1 MLTLKLKPREERRL
15 RDGHLWAFRD
25 ELVEVP
31 PAEPGELVR
40 LIAHDGTSVG
50 SGFYNPLSKITVRL
64 IGGELDIVDTD
75 FFVRRFMSSLDLRRR
90 ALPGEEAYRL
100 IFGEADLLSGLI
112 VDVYG
117 QYAAIQMLS
126 AGMDRAKPY
135 IVEALRTVLPDLKGI
150 IEKNTAQTRKKEGL
164 ELVDAVV
171 WGSVPERVHVRENGL
186 ALEIDLVA
194 GQKTGYFLDQK
205 LNRRVVGS
213 LSSGRRVLD
222 CFCNVGG
229 FALNAT
235 AGGASLA
242 LGVDS
247 SAAAIQGATR
257 HAEIN
262 ALANCTFEQA
272 NVFDLLR
279 EHVQQGIT
287 WDMVILDPPS
297 FAKSRNAIRG
307 ALAGYAELNRTA
319 MKLLG
324 PGGMLV
330 SSSCTQLVSE
340 HDLLDILYRESA
352 RIRKRLRLVHRGSQA
367 PDHPVLLAM
376 PETQY
381 LKFLV
386 FEVLGDP

>member
-1 MLTLKLKPREERRL
+1 MLTLTLKPREERRL

-25 ELVEVP
+25 ELAHAPE
-31 PAEPGELVR
+31 AEPGELVR
-40 LIAHDGTSVG
+40 LVSHDGSSLGT
-50 SGFYNPLSKITVRL
+50 GFYNPLSKIAVRL
-64 IGGELDIVDTD
+64 LGGEVESADAD
-75 FFVRRFMSSLDLRRR
+75 FFFRRFSQALALRQRFM
-90 ALPGEEAYRL
+90 GSEQAYRL
-100 IFGEADLLSGLI
+100 IFGEADMLSGLI

-117 QYAAIQMLS
+117 DVIVLQMLA
-126 AGMDRAKPY
+126 AGMDRRKPE
-135 IVEALRTVLPDLKGI
+135 IVDALRRLFPNLRGI
-150 IEKNTAQTRKKEGL
+150 MEKNTAQTRVKEGL
-164 ELVDAVV
+164 SLLDAVV
-171 WGSVPERVHVRENGL
+171 WGDVPDAIQVRENGL
-186 ALEIDLVA
+186 LLELHLLT

-205 LNRRVVGS
+205 FNRRVVGA
-213 LSSGRRVLD
+213 LARGRTVLD

-229 FALNAT
+229 FALNA
-235 AGGASLA
+235 AHGGATLSM
-242 LGVDS
+242 GVDS
-247 SAAAIQGATR
+247 SETAVRDAMR
-257 HAEIN
+257 HAELN
-262 ALANCTFEQA
+262 QLANCQFVKA

-279 EHVQQGIT
+279 EHVEEGRT

-297 FAKSRNAIRG
+297 FAKSRSAIRG

-319 MKLLG
+319 MKLLQ
-324 PGGMLV
+324 PGGLLV

-386 FEVLGDP
+386 FEVIGDP

>member
-1 MLTLKLKPREERRL
+1 MLTLTLKPREERRL

-25 ELVEVP
+25 ELVDVP
-31 PAEPGELVR
+31 PAEPGQLVR
-40 LIAHDGTSVG
+40 LVSHDGASLG
-50 SGFYNPLSKITVRL
+50 CGFYNPLSKIAVRL
-64 IGGELDIVDTD
+64 LGGEVHALDVE
-75 FFVRRFMSSLDLRRR
+75 FFVRRFTSSRHLRRLV
-90 ALPGEEAYRL
+90 LPEQEAYRL
-100 IFGEADLLSGLI
+100 IFGEADMLSGLI
-112 VDVYG
+112 VDIYG

-126 AGMDRAKPY
+126 AGMDRAKPL
-135 IVEALRTVLPDLKGI
+135 IIEALRQVLPELKGI

-164 ELVDAVV
+164 DLVDAVV
-171 WGSVPERVHVRENGL
+171 WGAVPDRVQVHENGL
-186 ALEIDLVA
+186 ALEIDLIA

-213 LSSGRRVLD
+213 LASGRRVLD

-229 FALNAT
+229 FALNA
-235 AGGASLA
+235 ARGGASHA

-247 SAAAIQGATR
+247 SAVAVQGAMR

-262 ALANCTFEQA
+262 GLDNCTFEQA

-279 EHVQQGIT
+279 EHVHQGVG

>member
-1 MLTLKLKPREERRL
+1 
-15 RDGHLWAFRD
+15 
-25 ELVEVP
+25 V
-31 PAEPGELVR
+31 
-40 LIAHDGTSVG
+40 
-50 SGFYNPLSKITVRL
+50 
-64 IGGELDIVDTD
+64 
-75 FFVRRFMSSLDLRRR
+75 
-90 ALPGEEAYRL
+90 
-100 IFGEADLLSGLI
+100 
-112 VDVYG
+112 
-117 QYAAIQMLS
+117 
-126 AGMDRAKPY
+126 
-135 IVEALRTVLPDLKGI
+135 
-150 IEKNTAQTRKKEGL
+150 
-164 ELVDAVV
+164 
-171 WGSVPERVHVRENGL
+171 
-186 ALEIDLVA
+186 
-194 GQKTGYFLDQK
+194 
-205 LNRRVVGS
+205 
-213 LSSGRRVLD
+213 
-222 CFCNVGG
+222 
-229 FALNAT
+229 
-235 AGGASLA
+235 
-242 LGVDS
+242 
-247 SAAAIQGATR
+247 QGALR

-262 ALANCTFEQA
+262 GLANCTFEQA

-297 FAKSRNAIRG
+297 FAKSRSAIRG

>member
-1 MLTLKLKPREERRL
+1 MLP
-15 RDGHLWAFRD
+15 
-25 ELVEVP
+25 
-31 PAEPGELVR
+31 
-40 LIAHDGTSVG
+40 
-50 SGFYNPLSKITVRL
+50 N
-64 IGGELDIVDTD
+64 
-75 FFVRRFMSSLDLRRR
+75 
-90 ALPGEEAYRL
+90 EEAYRL
-100 IFGEADLLSGLI
+100 VFGEADLLSGLI

-117 QYAAIQMLS
+117 QYAALQMLS
-126 AGMDRAKPY
+126 AGMDRAKPHV
-135 IVEALRTVLPDLKGI
+135 IEALRQVLPDLKGI

-171 WGSVPERVHVRENGL
+171 WGEIPERVLVRENGL
-186 ALEIDLVA
+186 ALEIDLLG

-205 LNRRVVGS
+205 INRRVVGS
-213 LSSGRRVLD
+213 LSAGRSVLD

-229 FALNAT
+229 FALNA
-235 AGGASLA
+235 AMGGAAMA

-247 SAAAIQGATR
+247 SEAAISSAIR

-262 ALANCTFEQA
+262 GLDNCQFVKA

-279 EHVQQGIT
+279 EHIEHERV
-287 WDMVILDPPS
+287 WDMVVLDPPS
-297 FAKSRNAIRG
+297 FAKSRSAIRG
-307 ALAGYAELNRTA
+307 ALAGYSELNRSA
-319 MKLLG
+319 LKLLR
-324 PGGMLV
+324 PGGLLV

-367 PDHPVLLAM
+367 PDHPVLLSM

-386 FEVLGDP
+386 FEVIGDP